1 MVRVYYWIYF
11 FINEC
16 KFFVL
21 TFNKIL
27 LLYSWVWLFQPSVV
41 KFNSLIGL
49 ACWNV
54 IADFLY
60 HLYLK
65 HHLNKHCF
73 DVNFVITVS
82 VVLISVLGV
91 KRITGEDCWLVRI
104 SLFFLIQRNKQ
115 NTTETKNYRGSFSDL
130 SILQL
135 TQVSGTSTIA
145 ADVYVRNLYNISRCK
160 P

>member
-1 MVRVYYWIYF
+1 MCYLLRSLVRVYYWIYF
-11 FINEC
+11 YINEC

-73 DVNFVITVS
+73 DINFVITVS

-104 SLFFLIQRNKQ
+104 SLFFFDTEEQAKYYWNQKLQRKFL
-115 NTTETKNYRGSFSDL
+115 RSWH
-130 SILQL
+130 
-135 TQVSGTSTIA
+135 IA
-145 ADVYVRNLYNISRCK
+145 THAG
-160 P
+160 

>member
-1 MVRVYYWIYF
+1 MCYLLRSLVRVYYWIYF

-73 DVNFVITVS
+73 DINFVITVS

-104 SLFFLIQRNKQ
+104 SLFFFDTEEQAKYYWNQKLQRKFL
-115 NTTETKNYRGSFSDL
+115 RSWH
-130 SILQL
+130 
-135 TQVSGTSTIA
+135 IA
-145 ADVYVRNLYNISRCK
+145 THAG
-160 P
+160 

>member
-1 MVRVYYWIYF
+1 MVRVYYWLNF

-104 SLFFLIQRNKQ
+104 SLFFNTEEQAKYYWNQKLQRKFL
-115 NTTETKNYRGSFSDL
+115 RSWH
-130 SILQL
+130 
-135 TQVSGTSTIA
+135 IA
-145 ADVYVRNLYNISRCK
+145 THAG
-160 P
+160 